1 MAANKSLTQICLE
14 LGSVAS
20 EAMSDVA
27 SQHSSGSGSGSGTTS
42 AAPSVHEAM
51 QEAVAMPLATEAA
64 LSFEDPVPQPLEGE
78 ALPRPIT
85 PIASPL
91 QPSGVTQRRSSKA
104 QAVDSKLANWPGSPR
119 AWPEKPSTEFAKK
132 TDAPASPVREP
143 AAVEGN
149 AALPDGENN
158 KNKQLVT
165 YFFIPALAFAAT
177 YFGGPLIAP
186 SLFENKLTGQQDTK
200 KTIMAATLAACGA
213 VLTARCVL

>member
-51 QEAVAMPLATEAA
+51 QEAVAMPLPTETA
-64 LSFEDPVPQPLEGE
+64 LPFEDPVPQPLEGE

-104 QAVDSKLANWPGSPR
+104 QAVDAWPGSPR
-119 AWPEKPSTEFAKK
+119 AWPEKPSTEIAKK
-132 TDAPASPVREP
+132 TDAPASPVRDP
-143 AAVEGN
+143 AAVESDT
-149 AALPDGENN
+149 ALPDGENN

-165 YFFIPALAFAAT
+165 YCLIPALAFAAT

-186 SLFENKLTGQQDTK
+186 GLFENKLTGQQDTK

>member
-51 QEAVAMPLATEAA
+51 QEAVAMPLATETA
-64 LSFEDPVPQPLEGE
+64 LPFEDPVPQPLEGE

-104 QAVDSKLANWPGSPR
+104 QAIDSKLANWPGSPR
-119 AWPEKPSTEFAKK
+119 ATEITKK
-132 TDAPASPVREP
+132 TDAPASPLREP
-143 AAVEGN
+143 AAVESD
-149 AALPDGENN
+149 AALPDGENTE
-158 KNKQLVT
+158 NKQLVT
-165 YFFIPALAFAAT
+165 YVLIPALAFAAT

>member
-51 QEAVAMPLATEAA
+51 QEAVAMPLPTESA
-64 LSFEDPVPQPLEGE
+64 LPFEDPVPQPLEGE
-78 ALPRPIT
+78 TLPRPIS

-91 QPSGVTQRRSSKA
+91 QPSGVTQRRASVA
-104 QAVDSKLANWPGSPR
+104 QSPR
-119 AWPEKPSTEFAKK
+119 APTKTQGIAQQFEKDSTKLPGGPVPKPS
-132 TDAPASPVREP
+132 VI
-143 AAVEGN
+143 EGDT
-149 AALPDGENN
+149 ALPDGENN
-158 KNKQLVT
+158 KNRQMMT
-165 YFFIPALAFAAT
+165 YVLIPALAFAAT

-186 SLFENKLTGQQDTK
+186 GLFENKSTGQQDTK